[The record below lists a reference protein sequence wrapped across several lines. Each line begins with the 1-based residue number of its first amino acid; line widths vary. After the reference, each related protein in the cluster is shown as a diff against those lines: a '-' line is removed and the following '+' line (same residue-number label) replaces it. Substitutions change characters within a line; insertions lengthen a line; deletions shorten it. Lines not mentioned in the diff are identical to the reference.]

1 MLSTFMNNMS
11 TIKYELQAVFTSDKN
26 VFLADTVVER
36 LLLDKI
42 MTILDNSGKRLWA
55 CTVCDYTRKLKND
68 VVKHVERRHLDL
80 KLNCIICQSSFNSR
94 NDLKLHMSGHQM
106 GQ

>member
-1 MLSTFMNNMS
+1 MNNMS
-11 TIKYELQAVFTSDKN
+11 TIKHQLLAVFTSDKN

-80 KLNCIICQSSFNSR
+80 KL
-94 NDLKLHMSGHQM
+94 KP
-106 GQ
+106 